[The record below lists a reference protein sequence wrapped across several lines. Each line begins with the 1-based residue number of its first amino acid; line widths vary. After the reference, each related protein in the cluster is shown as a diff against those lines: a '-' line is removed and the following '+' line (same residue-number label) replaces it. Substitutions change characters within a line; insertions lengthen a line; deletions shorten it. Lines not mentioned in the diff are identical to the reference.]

1 MPNEE
6 KREPNEEEKLAMEQ
20 RRLLQERMMK
30 ANTEISEI
38 LKKYN
43 LTMQVEP
50 QIILMP
56 IQRQ

>member
-1 MPNEE
+1 MDDV

-30 ANTEISEI
+30 ANNEISEI

-43 LTMQVEP
+43 LVMQVEP